1 MGQGHMDGG
10 LKQNQAPNR
19 KDRSWPAGSS
29 GLMSKSPVLARLFAD
44 GALGRLLQPAVEGE
58 ANLMTTD
65 LWYLALTAML
75 TAALWIPY
83 IICQV
88 MTNGPLSAENYV
100 DPAPRPVPLWGQ
112 RAHRAYLNAVEC
124 FAPFAAL
131 VIVAQ
136 IAGKANGMTA
146 FWAMSFFWLR
156 LAHAIVYWTAI
167 PYLRTVL
174 FTLGFVCVAGI
185 FWQVIK

>member
-1 MGQGHMDGG
+1 
-10 LKQNQAPNR
+10 
-19 KDRSWPAGSS
+19 
-29 GLMSKSPVLARLFAD
+29 MSKSPALARLCAD
-44 GALGRLLQPAVEGE
+44 GVLEKSIQHAVEGE

-65 LWYLALTAML
+65 LWYLACTAML
-75 TAALWIPY
+75 TAALWFPY

-88 MTNGPLSAENYV
+88 TANGPLAPANYA
-100 DPAPRPVPLWGQ
+100 DPTTGPGTAWGQ
-112 RAHRAYLNAVEC
+112 RAHRAYLNAAEC

-156 LAHAIVYWTAI
+156 LAHPPVFLGAI
-167 PYLRTVL
+167 PYLR
-174 FTLGFVCVAGI
+174 
-185 FWQVIK
+185 